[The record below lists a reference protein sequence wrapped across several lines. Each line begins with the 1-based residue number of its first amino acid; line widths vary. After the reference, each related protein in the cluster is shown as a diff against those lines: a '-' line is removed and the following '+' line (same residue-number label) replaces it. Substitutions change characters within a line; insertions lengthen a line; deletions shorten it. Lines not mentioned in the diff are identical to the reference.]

1 MLAIPACSSRAN
13 LSLIPWLFQFILGIH
28 ELFDIW
34 FVIGTSEFVSF
45 SFFRLIS
52 KLFDSVLM
60 FPHCFKGFLIYNFFS
75 FNFFHLQKI
84 WFLVMISSF
93 LSSFISN
100 TGSIYWILLWFRFLK
115 DSRMP
120 WMFPNT
126 LRSSRGSLSFKI
138 LPILFNLLR
147 PLLIAEFVFHFTCFI

>member
-1 MLAIPACSSRAN
+1 MLAIPACSSMAN

-93 LSSFISN
+93 YQVLSQTLALSIEFCYGFISWR
-100 TGSIYWILLWFRFLK
+100 TAGCHECSPTLLDHPGGVYHSRYCQFFSI
-115 DSRMP
+115 
-120 WMFPNT
+120 
-126 LRSSRGSLSFKI
+126 
-138 LPILFNLLR
+138 
-147 PLLIAEFVFHFTCFI
+147 C